1 MFSVEFG
8 EGIVSKAV
16 PNPFQHNDVSVAVK
30 FSCVKTCQDAQPG
43 SRRIAECAAANS
55 RPRRLN

>member
-30 FSCVKTCQDAQPG
+30 FSCVKTCQDAQLALGELQSVPQQTQDL
-43 SRRIAECAAANS
+43 AD
-55 RPRRLN
+55 